1 MQNPSFT
8 LGVSLASKESR
19 YIAAIIDYTLFF
31 VFVYFLSVEYGTI
44 TGPTRTELFHV
55 SFTGWPASFILIG
68 WLFLPLV
75 EGIFGQSIGKFIV
88 GIRVMD
94 LSGQQ
99 ITLKQA
105 IIRHIFDCIDSLPF
119 LGILGLMIC
128 SKSPNQQ
135 RVGEIAAGTIVAKN

>member
-55 SFTGWPASFILIG
+55 TFTGWPAFILLIG
-68 WLFLPLV
+68 WLFLPFV

-94 LSGQQ
+94 ISGQKV
-99 ITLKQA
+99 TLKQA
-105 IIRHIFDCIDSLPF
+105 IIRHLFDCIDSLPF
-119 LGILGLMIC
+119 FGILGLVIC

-135 RVGEIAAGTIVAKN
+135 RIGDIVAGTIVTKN